1 MAKSSVLGYPRIGK
15 HRELKWALE
24 RYWAGESDEAA
35 LRETARAVRR
45 AAWQVQRDAGI
56 DLIPCNDFSLYDH
69 VLDTICLVGLVPE
82 RFGSPEPEVS
92 LATYFA
98 MARGAAGVPALELTK
113 WFDTNYH
120 YLVPEFDGPRP
131 RLASAKPFE
140 EFAEATA
147 FLGRPAKPVLLG
159 PLSLLL
165 LGKRHVRPLGEHL
178 AELLPIYQ
186 EVLERLA
193 RAGAEWVQIDEPV
206 LVQDRTEEELRLL
219 RQAYER
225 LGRASTRPKIM
236 LQTYYGSLDEASW
249 DLVTNLPV
257 EGIGLDFVR
266 DDGNRALLNR
276 HGLPEDKV
284 FGAGVVDGRNVW
296 RTNLVEALEKLEEIA
311 EHVSVDRIWVQPTC
325 SLLHLPHDL
334 RLERHL
340 PEPVRALL
348 AFAEQ
353 RLEELVVLTRAMNE
367 GRHAILD
374 ELERN
379 AEAFRVALDGLRLSR
394 PEVRE
399 RLAALTEDD
408 FRRASPYEIREP
420 LQRARFQLPLFP
432 TTTIGSFPQ
441 TPDVRRARAQ
451 WRAGKLRDE
460 EYWAFIRERIAE
472 AIARQEELGLDVLV
486 HGEFER
492 ADMVEYFAE
501 RLDGFVLTEHGW
513 VQSYGSRVVRPPI
526 IFGDVA
532 RPAPMTVE
540 VIRYAQSLTRK
551 PVKGMLTGP
560 VTILNWSF
568 VRQDIPRREVAYQIA
583 LALRDEVQDLEAAG
597 IGMIQIDEPALRE
610 GLPLRRAEW
619 AEYLDWAVRAFRLA
633 SSGVRDETQIHTH
646 MCYSEFADIV
656 EAIDALD
663 ADVISIE
670 NSRSQG
676 ELLRV
681 FQDYRYPRQIGPG
694 VYDVH
699 SARIPTVEEM
709 VGLLEQALRSL
720 RPEQLWVNPD
730 CGLKTRRPEEV
741 WPSLRNMVEAAR
753 RLRER
758 YEGHG
763 APAP

>member
-1 MAKSSVLGYPRIGK
+1 MAKSSLLGYPRIGK
-15 HRELKWALE
+15 QRELKRALE
-24 RYWAGESDEAA
+24 RYWAGESDEANLLA
-35 LRETARAVRR
+35 TGRAVRE
-45 AAWQVQRDAGI
+45 AAWRVQRDAGI
-56 DLIPCNDFSLYDH
+56 DLIPCNDFSFYDH

-82 RFGSPEPEVS
+82 RFGPPEPEVS
-92 LATYFA
+92 FRTYFA
-98 MARGAAGVPALELTK
+98 MARGAPGIPALELTK

-120 YLVPEFDGPRP
+120 YLVPEFDAPGP

-165 LGKRHVRPLGEHL
+165 LGKRHTRPLVEHL
-178 AELLPIYQ
+178 DQLKPIYI

-206 LVQDRTEEELRLL
+206 LVQDRTEEELQLL
-219 RQAYER
+219 RRAYQS
-225 LGRASTRPKIM
+225 LGHASTRPRIM
-236 LQTYYGSLDEASW
+236 LQTYYGSLDDASW
-249 DLVTNLPV
+249 DVVTGLPI

-276 HGLPEDKV
+276 HGFPQGKV
-284 FGAGVVDGRNVW
+284 LGAGVVNGRNVW

-311 EHVSVDRIWVQPTC
+311 EHVTPDRIWVQPSCT
-325 SLLHLPHDL
+325 LLHLPHDV
-334 RLERHL
+334 RLETSL

-353 RLEELVVLTRAMNE
+353 RLEELVILTRAMNE
-367 GRHAILD
+367 GRQAILE

-379 AEAFRVALDGLRLSR
+379 AEAFRVALDGARLYR
-394 PEVRE
+394 RDVRE

-408 FRRASPYEIREP
+408 FRRSSPYEVREP

-432 TTTIGSFPQ
+432 TTTIGSYPQ
-441 TPDVRRARAQ
+441 TPDIRQVRAR
-451 WRAGKLRDE
+451 WRAGKLSDE

-472 AIARQEELGLDVLV
+472 VIRRQEEIGLDVLV

-492 ADMVEYFAE
+492 PDMVEYFAE
-501 RLDGFVLTEHGW
+501 QLEGFVLTEHGW

-532 RPAPMTVE
+532 RPKPMTVE
-540 VIRYAQSLTRK
+540 VSRYAQSLTQK

-568 VRQDIPRREVAYQIA
+568 VREDIPRREVAYQIA
-583 LALRDEVQDLEAAG
+583 LALRDEVRDLEAAG
-597 IGMIQIDEPALRE
+597 ISIIQIDEPALRE
-610 GLPLRRAEW
+610 GLPLRRAGW
-619 AEYLDWAVRAFRLA
+619 PEYLDWAVRAFRLA
-633 SSGVRDETQIHTH
+633 SSGVRDDTQIHSH
-646 MCYSEFADIV
+646 MCYSEFNDII

-670 NSRSQG
+670 NSRSHG
-676 ELLRV
+676 ELLQA
-681 FQDYRYPRQIGPG
+681 FQDYQYPRQIGPG

-699 SARIPTVEEM
+699 SARVPSVEEILQ
-709 VGLLEQALRSL
+709 LLEQALQYL

-741 WPSLRNMVEAAR
+741 WPSLQNMVEAAR

-758 YEGHG
+758 YMVTAH
-763 APAP
+763 

>member
-1 MAKSSVLGYPRIGK
+1 MARSSVLGYPRIGK
-15 HRELKWALE
+15 RRELKRALE
-24 RYWAGESDEAA
+24 RYWAGESDEAT
-35 LRETARAVRR
+35 LLETARAVRR
-45 AAWQVQRDAGI
+45 AAWEAQRAAGI

-82 RFGSPEPEVS
+82 RFGPPEPEVS
-92 LATYFA
+92 LPTYFA
-98 MARGAAGVPALELTK
+98 MARGKPGVPALELTK

-120 YLVPEFDGPRP
+120 YLVPEFDAATP

-140 EFAEATA
+140 EFAEATE

-165 LGKRHVRPLGEHL
+165 LGKRHRKSLADHL
-178 AELLPIYQ
+178 EELLPVYR

-193 RAGAEWVQIDEPV
+193 VAGAEWVQIDEPV
-206 LVQDRTEEELRLL
+206 LVQERSEDDLRLL
-219 RQAYER
+219 RHAYDV
-225 LGRASTRPKIM
+225 LGRADRRPKIM
-236 LQTYYGSLDEASW
+236 LQTYYGSLDETSW
-249 DLVTNLPV
+249 DVVMSLPV
-257 EGIGLDFVR
+257 DGIGLDFAR

-276 HGLPEDKV
+276 HGFPQDKV
-284 FGAGVVDGRNVW
+284 FGAGVIDGRNVW

-325 SLLHLPHDL
+325 SLLHLPHDV
-334 RLERHL
+334 RLETTL
-340 PEPVRALL
+340 PEPLRALL

-353 RLEELVVLTRAMNE
+353 RLEELVVLTRALNE
-367 GRHAILD
+367 GRGAILD

-379 AEAFRVALDGLRLSR
+379 AEAFRVALDGLPVVR

-399 RLAALTEDD
+399 RLARLTEDD
-408 FRRASPYEIREP
+408 FRRHSPYEVRQALHRE
-420 LQRARFQLPLFP
+420 RFRLPLFP

-441 TPDVRRARAQ
+441 TADVRRTRAQ
-451 WRAGKLRDE
+451 WRAGKLDDAT
-460 EYWAFIRERIAE
+460 YWAFIRERIAE
-472 AIARQEELGLDVLV
+472 VIRRQEEIGLDVLV

-501 RLDGFVLTEHGW
+501 QLDGFIVTEHGW
-513 VQSYGSRVVRPPI
+513 VQSYGSRVVKPPI

-532 RPAPMTVE
+532 RPKPMTVE
-540 VIRYAQSLTRK
+540 VIRYAQSLTQK

-568 VRQDIPRREVAYQIA
+568 VRQDIPRHEVAFQIA
-583 LALRDEVQDLEAAG
+583 LALRDEVRDLEAAG

-619 AEYLDWAVRAFRLA
+619 DEYLDWAVRAFRLA
-633 SSGVRDETQIHTH
+633 SSVVGDETQIHTH
-646 MCYSEFADIV
+646 MCYSEFNDII

-670 NSRSQG
+670 NSRSHG
-676 ELLRV
+676 ELLQA
-681 FQDYRYPRQIGPG
+681 FQSYRYERQIGPG

-699 SARIPTVEEM
+699 SARIPSVEEI
-709 VGLLEQALRSL
+709 LEQLERALAFL

-741 WPSLRNMVEAAR
+741 WPSLENMVEAAR

-758 YEGHG
+758 YSQH
-763 APAP
+763 